1 MTVCDSKKKNKE
13 SCKSGQTERTEGINA
28 IATHSHKSGLAF
40 LPDILYVLK
49 FQNVLKCVYKYA
61 VIVSIFI
68 EQIHADV

>member
-1 MTVCDSKKKNKE
+1 MIVCDSKKKNKE

-49 FQNVLKCVYKYA
+49 F
-61 VIVSIFI
+61 
-68 EQIHADV
+68 